1 MHNFFLSSVVI
12 LKRGPLG
19 NRISKRFYNN
29 RAFSE
34 LISGTIGS
42 GFYMQDY
49 LTKCKPII
57 PLHKYAS
64 LLRGNWGGLPFI
76 SVGAAVSNM
85 HEVNSLW
92 SSFYARSEG
101 RAKREEHLRE
111 IWLSF
116 LTVSGL
122 FFPIMLLLLYFLMSV
137 DYFWS
142 HSNLTVYLFSTF
154 SCYMIWLEG
163 KSYCWWFPQIKS
175 I

>member
-1 MHNFFLSSVVI
+1 MIKQMHNFFLSSVVI

-64 LLRGNWGGLPFI
+64 LLRGNWGGGTFILDVKFI
-76 SVGAAVSNM
+76 SDIYFCGSHM
-85 HEVNSLW
+85 Q
-92 SSFYARSEG
+92 
-101 RAKREEHLRE
+101 
-111 IWLSF
+111 
-116 LTVSGL
+116 TV
-122 FFPIMLLLLYFLMSV
+122 
-137 DYFWS
+137 
-142 HSNLTVYLFSTF
+142 
-154 SCYMIWLEG
+154 
-163 KSYCWWFPQIKS
+163 
-175 I
+175 